1 MIQKHA
7 GIGRASADAKYRQ
20 MTQSPVKPLILRLCI
35 PAVVSNLVTT
45 AYNLTDTFFIGQLGT
60 SQSGAI
66 GIAFSIMTI
75 LQALGFFFGNGAGN
89 SMSRELGKRNDER
102 ASKLLAIGFAGAVLS
117 GLVVTIVCLATL
129 RPLVMA
135 LGSTATIAPYAVTY
149 LTPILVA
156 APCVCGSFALNGL
169 LRYQGQSAFG
179 MIGLVAGAL
188 LNFLLAPLFIFV
200 AHMGIFGAGLATGI
214 CQTVSFIILTVM
226 SARFGVL
233 KLSLRNCRPDPLLLR
248 EIAGGGLPSLVRQGA
263 GSIATT
269 CVNIA
274 ANPFGDAAI
283 AGMAI
288 VMRIMLGANSV
299 IIGLGQGFQPVC
311 GYNYGAGK
319 FARVRE
325 AYWFCV
331 KLATGVLLVL
341 AVAIWITAP
350 QLVEIFRSDPA
361 VVAVGV
367 AALHFE
373 CVTVVLNGV
382 NMMGNMISQTLG
394 KTGIASFLAVCR
406 TGLYL
411 APIVLILPHFLG
423 VTGVEVAQSVADIL
437 TFATTIPFMRHI
449 LGKVLR

>member
-1 MIQKHA
+1 MS
-7 GIGRASADAKYRQ
+7 GADAKYHE
-20 MTQSPVKPLILRLCI
+20 MTERPVKPLILRLCI

-102 ASKLLAIGFAGAVLS
+102 ASKLLAIGFTGAVLS
-117 GLVVTIVCLATL
+117 GLFVTIICLATL
-129 RPLVMA
+129 RPLVVA
-135 LGSTATIAPYAVTY
+135 LGATETIAPYAVTY
-149 LTPILVA
+149 LTPILAA

-179 MIGLVAGAL
+179 MIGLVSGAL

-200 AHMGIFGAGLATGI
+200 LHMGIFGAGLATGI
-214 CQTVSFIILTVM
+214 CQTVSFVILTVM

-263 GSIATT
+263 GSVATT

-331 KLATGVLLVL
+331 ELATGVLLVL
-341 AVAIWITAP
+341 AVAIWLTAP
-350 QLVEIFRSDPA
+350 RLVEIFRSDPA

-367 AALHFE
+367 AALHFQ

-411 APIVLILPHFLG
+411 APIVLVLPRFLG
-423 VTGVEVAQSVADIL
+423 VTGVEAAQSLADIL
-437 TFATTIPFMRHI
+437 TFVTTIPFMRHI

>member
-1 MIQKHA
+1 MS
-7 GIGRASADAKYRQ
+7 GADAKYHE
-20 MTQSPVKPLILRLCI
+20 MTERPVKPLILRLCI

-102 ASKLLAIGFAGAVLS
+102 ASKLLAIGFTGAVLS
-117 GLVVTIVCLATL
+117 GLFVTIICLATL
-129 RPLVMA
+129 RPLVVA
-135 LGSTATIAPYAVTY
+135 LGATETIAPYAVTY
-149 LTPILVA
+149 LTPILAA

-179 MIGLVAGAL
+179 MIGLVSGAL
-188 LNFLLAPLFIFV
+188 LNFLLAPLLIFV
-200 AHMGIFGAGLATGI
+200 LHMGIFGAGLATGI
-214 CQTVSFIILTVM
+214 CQTVSFVILTVM

-263 GSIATT
+263 GSVATT

-341 AVAIWITAP
+341 AVAIWLTAP
-350 QLVEIFRSDPA
+350 RLVEIFRSDPA

-367 AALHFE
+367 AALHFQ
-373 CVTVVLNGV
+373 CVTVVLTGV

-411 APIVLILPHFLG
+411 APIVLVLPHFLG
-423 VTGVEVAQSVADIL
+423 VTGVEAAQSLADIL
-437 TFATTIPFMRHI
+437 TFVTTIPFMRHI

>member
-1 MIQKHA
+1 MS
-7 GIGRASADAKYRQ
+7 GADAKYHE
-20 MTQSPVKPLILRLCI
+20 MTERPVKPLILRLCI

-102 ASKLLAIGFAGAVLS
+102 ASKLLAIGFTGAVLS
-117 GLVVTIVCLATL
+117 GLFVTIICLATL
-129 RPLVMA
+129 RPLVVA
-135 LGSTATIAPYAVTY
+135 LGATETIAPYAVTY
-149 LTPILVA
+149 LTPILAA

-179 MIGLVAGAL
+179 MIGLVSGAL
-188 LNFLLAPLFIFV
+188 LNFLLAPLLIFV
-200 AHMGIFGAGLATGI
+200 LHMGIFGAGLATGI
-214 CQTVSFIILTVM
+214 CQTVSFVILTVM

-263 GSIATT
+263 GSVATT

-341 AVAIWITAP
+341 AVAIWLTAP
-350 QLVEIFRSDPA
+350 RLVEIFRSDPA

-367 AALHFE
+367 AALHFQ

-411 APIVLILPHFLG
+411 APIVLVLPHFLG
-423 VTGVEVAQSVADIL
+423 VTGVEAAQSLADIL
-437 TFATTIPFMRHI
+437 TFVTTIPFMRHI

>member
-1 MIQKHA
+1 MS
-7 GIGRASADAKYRQ
+7 GADAKYHE
-20 MTQSPVKPLILRLCI
+20 MTERPVKPLILRLCI

-102 ASKLLAIGFAGAVLS
+102 ASKLLAIGFTGAVLS
-117 GLVVTIVCLATL
+117 GLFVTIICLATL
-129 RPLVMA
+129 RPLVVA
-135 LGSTATIAPYAVTY
+135 LGATETIAPYAVTY
-149 LTPILVA
+149 LTPILAA

-179 MIGLVAGAL
+179 MIGLVSGAL
-188 LNFLLAPLFIFV
+188 LNFLLAPLLIFV
-200 AHMGIFGAGLATGI
+200 LHMGIFGAGLATGI
-214 CQTVSFIILTVM
+214 CQTVSFVILTVM

-263 GSIATT
+263 GSVATT

-341 AVAIWITAP
+341 AVAIWLTAP
-350 QLVEIFRSDPA
+350 RLVEIFRSDPA

-367 AALHFE
+367 AALHFQ

-411 APIVLILPHFLG
+411 APIVLVLPRFLG
-423 VTGVEVAQSVADIL
+423 VTGVEAAQSLADIL
-437 TFATTIPFMRHI
+437 TFVTTIPFMRHI

>member
-1 MIQKHA
+1 
-7 GIGRASADAKYRQ
+7 

-117 GLVVTIVCLATL
+117 GLVVTIICLATL
-129 RPLVMA
+129 RPLVVA
-135 LGSTATIAPYAVTY
+135 LGATETIAPYAVTY
-149 LTPILVA
+149 LTPILA
-156 APCVCGSFALNGL
+156 AASCVCGSFALNGL

-179 MIGLVAGAL
+179 MIGLVTGAL

-200 AHMGIFGAGLATGI
+200 LHMGIFGAGLATGI
-214 CQTVSFIILTVM
+214 CQTVSFVILTMM

-319 FARVRE
+319 YARVRE

-341 AVAIWITAP
+341 AVAIWAIAP

-367 AALHFE
+367 AALHFQ

-411 APIVLILPHFLG
+411 APIVLVMPHLLG
-423 VTGVEVAQSVADIL
+423 VTGVEAAQSLADIL
-437 TFATTIPFMRHI
+437 TFVTTIPFMRHI

>member
-1 MIQKHA
+1 
-7 GIGRASADAKYRQ
+7 
-20 MTQSPVKPLILRLCI
+20 MTQSPIRPLILRLCI
-35 PAVVSNLVTT
+35 PAVISNLVTT
-45 AYNLTDTFFIGQLGT
+45 AYNLTDTYFIGQLGT

-75 LQALGFFFGNGAGN
+75 LQALGFFFGNGSGN
-89 SMSRELGKRNDER
+89 SMSRELGKRNNER
-102 ASKLLAIGFAGAVLS
+102 ASRLLAIGFAGAFLS
-117 GLVVTIVCLATL
+117 GLLVAIICLSTL

-179 MIGLVAGAL
+179 MIGLVCGAL

-200 AHMGIFGAGLATGI
+200 LGLGIFGAGLATGI
-214 CQTVSFIILTVM
+214 CQTVSFLILTVM

-248 EIAGGGLPSLVRQGA
+248 EIVGGGLPSLVRQSA

-274 ANPFGDAAI
+274 ANPFGDAVI

-311 GYNYGAGK
+311 GYNYGAGR

-325 AYWFCV
+325 AFWFCV
-331 KLATGVLLVL
+331 KLSTGVLLAL
-341 AVAIWITAP
+341 AVVIWAVAP

-361 VVAVGV
+361 VIAVGV
-367 AALHFE
+367 AALHFQ

-394 KTGIASFLAVCR
+394 QTGIASFLAVCR

-411 APIVLILPHFLG
+411 APIVLVLPHLIG
-423 VTGVEVAQSVADIL
+423 VTGVEAAQSVADVL

-449 LGKVLR
+449 LGNVLRDRT

>member
-1 MIQKHA
+1 
-7 GIGRASADAKYRQ
+7 
-20 MTQSPVKPLILRLCI
+20 MTEQPVRPLILRLCL
-35 PAVVSNLVTT
+35 PAVISNLVTT

-75 LQALGFFFGNGAGN
+75 LQAIGFFCGNGAGN
-89 SMSRELGKRNDER
+89 SMSRELGKRNNER
-102 ASKLLAIGFAGAVLS
+102 AARLLALGFAGAVLFGLLVTIICLS
-117 GLVVTIVCLATL
+117 TLRSLVV
-129 RPLVMA
+129 A
-135 LGSTATIAPYAVTY
+135 LGSTATIAPYAVQY

-179 MIGLVAGAL
+179 MIGLVSGAL

-200 AHMGIFGAGLATGI
+200 LHLGIFGAGLATGI
-214 CQTVSFIILTVM
+214 CQAVSFIILTVM
-226 SARFGVL
+226 SAKFGVL
-233 KLSLRNCRPDPLLLR
+233 KLSLRNCKPDPLLLR

-288 VMRIMLGANSV
+288 VMRIMLGVNSV
-299 IIGLGQGFQPVC
+299 IVGLGQGFQPVC

-325 AYWFCV
+325 GFWFCV
-331 KLATGVLLVL
+331 KLSTCVLLVL
-341 AVAIWITAP
+341 GITIWLTAP

-361 VVAVGV
+361 VVTVGV
-367 AALHFE
+367 AALHFQ
-373 CVTVVLNGV
+373 CLSVALNGM

-411 APIVLILPHFLG
+411 APVVLVLPHAIG
-423 VTGVEVAQSVADIL
+423 ITGVEVAQTVSDVL
-437 TFATTIPFMRHI
+437 TFATTVPFMRRI
-449 LGKVLR
+449 LHELR

>member
-1 MIQKHA
+1 MS
-7 GIGRASADAKYRQ
+7 GADAKYHE
-20 MTQSPVKPLILRLCI
+20 MTERPVKPLILRLCI

-89 SMSRELGKRNDER
+89 SMSRELGKRNDAR

-117 GLVVTIVCLATL
+117 GLVVTIICLATL
-129 RPLVMA
+129 RPLVVA
-135 LGSTATIAPYAVTY
+135 LGATETIAPYAVTY
-149 LTPILVA
+149 LTPILAA

-179 MIGLVAGAL
+179 MIGLVSGAL
-188 LNFLLAPLFIFV
+188 LNFLLAPLLIFV
-200 AHMGIFGAGLATGI
+200 LHMGIFGAGLATGI
-214 CQTVSFIILTVM
+214 CQTVSFVILTVM

-263 GSIATT
+263 GSVATT

-331 KLATGVLLVL
+331 ELATGVLLVL
-341 AVAIWITAP
+341 AVAIWLTAP
-350 QLVEIFRSDPA
+350 RLVEIFRSDPA

-367 AALHFE
+367 AALHFQ

-411 APIVLILPHFLG
+411 APIVLVLPHFLG
-423 VTGVEVAQSVADIL
+423 VTGVEAAQSLADIL
-437 TFATTIPFMRHI
+437 TFVTTIPFMRHI

>member
-1 MIQKHA
+1 MRQ
-7 GIGRASADAKYRQ
+7 GIRRASADAKYRQ
-20 MTQSPVKPLILRLCI
+20 MTQSPIRPLILRLCI
-35 PAVVSNLVTT
+35 PAVISNLVTT
-45 AYNLTDTFFIGQLGT
+45 AYNLTDTYFIGQLGT

-75 LQALGFFFGNGAGN
+75 LQALGFFFGNGSGN
-89 SMSRELGKRNDER
+89 SMSRELGKRNNER
-102 ASKLLAIGFAGAVLS
+102 ASRLLAIGFTGAFLS
-117 GLVVTIVCLATL
+117 GLLVAIICLSTL
-129 RPLVMA
+129 RPLVVA

-179 MIGLVAGAL
+179 MIGLVCGAL

-200 AHMGIFGAGLATGI
+200 FGLGIFGAGLATGI
-214 CQTVSFIILTVM
+214 CQTVSFLILTVM

-248 EIAGGGLPSLVRQGA
+248 EIVGGGLPSLVRQSA

-311 GYNYGAGK
+311 GYNYGAGR

-325 AYWFCV
+325 AFWFCV
-331 KLATGVLLVL
+331 KLSTGVLLAL
-341 AVAIWITAP
+341 AVVIWVVAP

-361 VVAVGV
+361 VIAVGV
-367 AALHFE
+367 AALHFQ

-394 KTGIASFLAVCR
+394 QTGIASFLAVCR

-411 APIVLILPHFLG
+411 APIVLVLPHLIG
-423 VTGVEVAQSVADIL
+423 VTGVEAAQSVADVL

-449 LGKVLR
+449 LGNVLRDRT

>member
-1 MIQKHA
+1 
-7 GIGRASADAKYRQ
+7 
-20 MTQSPVKPLILRLCI
+20 MTEQPIPSLILTLSV
-35 PAVVSNLVTT
+35 PAVISNLVTT

-60 SQSGAI
+60 AQSGAI

-75 LQALGFFFGNGAGN
+75 LQALGFFCGNGAGN
-89 SMSRELGKRNDER
+89 SMSRELGKRNNER
-102 ASKLLAIGFAGAVLS
+102 ASRLLAIGFVAAFS
-117 GLVVTIVCLATL
+117 FGLVVAIICLATL
-129 RPLVMA
+129 RPLVVM
-135 LGSTATIAPYAVTY
+135 LGSTETIAPYAVQY

-179 MIGLVAGAL
+179 MIGLVTGSL
-188 LNFLLAPLFIFV
+188 LNFMLAPLFIFV
-200 AHMGIFGAGLATGI
+200 LDMGIFGAGLATGI
-214 CQTVSFIILTVM
+214 CQSVSFVILVVM

-233 KLSLRNCRPDPLLLR
+233 KLSLRNFKPDPLLLR
-248 EIAGGGLPSLVRQGA
+248 EILGGGLPSLVRQSA

-288 VMRIMLGANSV
+288 VMRIMLGVNSV
-299 IIGLGQGFQPVC
+299 IVGLGQGFQPVC

-319 FARVRE
+319 FSRVRE
-325 AYWFCV
+325 GFWFCV
-331 KLATGVLLVL
+331 WLATGVLVALSI
-341 AVAIWITAP
+341 AIWVGAP

-361 VVAVGV
+361 VVSVGV

-373 CVTVVLNGV
+373 CLTAWTNGV
-382 NMMGNMISQTLG
+382 NMMGNMMSQTMG

-411 APIVLILPHFLG
+411 APLVLVLPYFIGL
-423 VTGVEVAQSVADIL
+423 TGVVVAQSIADMM
-437 TFATTIPFMRHI
+437 TFVTTIPFLRYL
-449 LGKVLR
+449 LGNVLGQRRTQGAQRS

>member
-1 MIQKHA
+1 
-7 GIGRASADAKYRQ
+7 
-20 MTQSPVKPLILRLCI
+20 MTEQPIPSLILTLSV

-66 GIAFSIMTI
+66 GIAFSIMTV
-75 LQALGFFFGNGAGN
+75 LQALGFFCGQGAGN
-89 SMSRELGKRNDER
+89 SLSRELGKRNNER
-102 ASKLLAIGFAGAVLS
+102 ASKLLAIGAVAAFS
-117 GLVVTIVCLATL
+117 FGLIVAIICLATL
-129 RPLVMA
+129 HPLVIA
-135 LGSTATIAPYAVTY
+135 LGSTQTIAPYAVQY

-179 MIGLVAGAL
+179 MIGLVSGSL

-200 AHMGIFGAGLATGI
+200 LDMGIFGAGLATGI
-214 CQTVSFIILTVM
+214 CQTVSFIILVVM
-226 SARFGVL
+226 SAKFGVL
-233 KLSLRNCRPDPLLLR
+233 KLSLRNFKPDPLLLR
-248 EIAGGGLPSLVRQGA
+248 EILGGGLPSLIRQSA

-288 VMRIMLGANSV
+288 VMRIMLGVNSV
-299 IIGLGQGFQPVC
+299 IVGLGQGFQPVC

-325 AYWFCV
+325 GFWFCV
-331 KLATGVLLVL
+331 KLSTMVLIVL
-341 AVAIWITAP
+341 GTVIWVTAP

-367 AALHFE
+367 AALHFQ
-373 CVTVVLNGV
+373 CLSVALNGV

-411 APIVLILPHFLG
+411 APVVLILPQFMG
-423 VTGVEVAQSVADIL
+423 ITGVEVAQTVSDVL
-437 TFATTIPFMRHI
+437 TFITTVPFMRYI
-449 LGKVLR
+449 LHKFLAQNRA